1 MCEEGVVDRRGRVGD
16 REGGGRRLHACKG
29 VGVGRGRA
37 GEWRPPG
44 MRRPPGRRE
53 RQSSVAGAAAR
64 EATRASGSGGSSAP
78 ARMSGSGGG
87 FARASARASV
97 SERVRVEC

>member
-16 REGGGRRLHACKG
+16 REGGGRRLHAGKG

-37 GEWRPPG
+37 GEWRSHE
-44 MRRPPGRRE
+44 MRRPPGTE
-53 RQSSVAGAAAR
+53 RAPERCSSGSVPA
-64 EATRASGSGGSSAP
+64 RASGPGGSSAP

-87 FARASARASV
+87 FARESVRASV
-97 SERVRVEC
+97 SEGVRVEC